1 MKSKSESKWNSSD
14 ITVWLGNELDWF
26 LFETKM
32 RSLVRDILE
41 PVVEKSEMESERY
54 LGLDRKAN
62 SIIKR
67 LEVVE
72 YSLYGGNPPPA
83 NTHPMSSAS

>member
-1 MKSKSESKWNSSD
+1 MKSKSESKCNHQH
-14 ITVWLGNELDWF
+14 ITVWVGNELDWF

-41 PVVEKSEMESERY
+41 PVAEKSEMESERY
-54 LGLDRKAN
+54 MGLDRKAN

-83 NTHPMSSAS
+83 PAHNP

>member
-1 MKSKSESKWNSSD
+1 
-14 ITVWLGNELDWF
+14 
-26 LFETKM
+26 M

-41 PVVEKSEMESERY
+41 PVVEKSENESERY
-54 LGLDRKAN
+54 FGLDRKAN

-72 YSLYGGNPPPA
+72 YSLYGGNPPQTTAPGSH
-83 NTHPMSSAS
+83 NPLTSASQGSLLTKSIDNP

>member
-1 MKSKSESKWNSSD
+1 
-14 ITVWLGNELDWF
+14 
-26 LFETKM
+26 M

-54 LGLDRKAN
+54 LGLERKAN

-67 LEVVE
+67 LEIVE
-72 YSLYGGNPPPA
+72 YSLYGGHPPSQNPV
-83 NTHPMSSAS
+83 SSAS

>member
-1 MKSKSESKWNSSD
+1 
-14 ITVWLGNELDWF
+14 
-26 LFETKM
+26 M

-72 YSLYGGNPPPA
+72 YSLYGGNPPPP

>member
-1 MKSKSESKWNSSD
+1 
-14 ITVWLGNELDWF
+14 
-26 LFETKM
+26 
-32 RSLVRDILE
+32 
-41 PVVEKSEMESERY
+41 MESERY

-83 NTHPMSSAS
+83 ATQNPLSSAS